1 MNIFVVKNG
10 KETGPLTADEV
21 KELISSS
28 NLKPD
33 DPALLE
39 GAAEWS
45 TVADVLRQSVGP
57 GVVVSAE
64 GGGGVQPMASVRRD
78 FKNLKRNSSATAG
91 DLREFMREM
100 RGKSPREMLGAIAQ
114 STLVTSTIVSTV
126 AIFILLVVL
135 TVVPYGV
142 NVWRKIK
149 SEAISRVEEAREKEK
164 ASKGKA
170 NVERATPVSKSKE
183 KKPAEVLGVGGE
195 KQGKPKEINPFEN
208 KKGGLLD
215 DPLGVLKID

>member
-1 MNIFVVKNG
+1 MNIFVVNNG
-10 KETGPLTADEV
+10 KETGPLTANEV
-21 KELISSS
+21 KELISDS
-28 NLKPD
+28 NLKPG
-33 DPALLE
+33 DPAVLE

-64 GGGGVQPMASVRRD
+64 GGVQPMVSVRRD

-170 NVERATPVSKSKE
+170 NVERATPVSKPKE